1 MSERRPDP
9 DLLLER
15 VRAEEVRARRGAL
28 KIYLGASPGVGK
40 TYAML
45 GAAQAKLAE
54 GADAVAGVVETHGRP
69 ETERL
74 LAGLEVLPRRA
85 VEYRGTTLREFDL
98 DATMARRPRLVLV
111 DELAHANAPGS
122 RHAKRWQ
129 DVSELLQ
136 AGIDVYSTLNIQHL
150 ESLNDVVA
158 QITGVTVRE
167 TVPDSVLD
175 AADEVELVDVTAD
188 VLLERLRDGK
198 VYVPEQARHA
208 LDRFFR
214 RGNLIALRELALRR
228 TAERVDEQMRGYM
241 VTAGVRETWP
251 VAERLLVCVGGNP
264 AGARLIRAGRRMAA
278 SLRAEWIAA
287 YVETRADAQLSAAD
301 REAVARNLR
310 LAEDLGARTVRLSGE
325 RPSDEILACA
335 RAHNV
340 TKIVAGKPTHPRW
353 RDLILGSLLDDLV
366 RGSGKIDVFVITGEA
381 EDERPRGAAVAQPRA
396 SLRSY
401 GEAAFVV
408 LAATAVGRAL
418 AGVLNVTDIAML
430 YLLAVVIV
438 SSRNARGPSVA
449 ASLLSIALFDFAF
462 VPPHFTFAVSEVK
475 YVLTFGVMLVVA
487 LVMGGLT
494 SRIRA
499 QAEAARERE
508 QRTAALY
515 AMSRELASGAEP
527 ADLAAAAAR
536 HIESTFGCRVTLL
549 LGDASGAL
557 KAAPGGSLGPLD
569 EKERAVAQ
577 WVYEHG
583 ENAGLGT
590 DTLPAAAALY
600 VPLKA
605 SGRAVGVVGVAPTD
619 PRRFQD
625 PVQRQ
630 LLETLSGLAAVAL
643 ERAALA
649 ERGRQA
655 QVEMEGERLRT
666 ALLSSLSHDLRTPL
680 AGIEGAAS
688 SLLQDA
694 GALGAG
700 PRRDLAETILGESR
714 RMTRLVGNLLDMVR
728 VESDSLEVH
737 REWQP
742 LEEVVGVALLRA
754 DLLLKD
760 HPVTTAL
767 PPDLP
772 LVPIDGLLVEQVLM
786 NLLENAARHTP
797 PGTPVDVSA
806 AAANGEVVVTVA
818 DRGPGLPP
826 GEEERVFEKF
836 RRLRGVGGGGGGGG
850 GAGLGLTICR
860 GIVRAHGGRI
870 WTENRD
876 GGGAAFRFTIPI
888 VGTPPAVEG
897 DSPESASP

>member
-9 DLLLER
+9 DLLLEQ

-54 GADAVAGVVETHGRP
+54 GADVVAGVVETHGRP

-98 DATMARRPRLVLV
+98 DTATARRPRLVLV
-111 DELAHANAPGS
+111 DELAHTNAPGS

-129 DVSELLQ
+129 DVTELLQ

-150 ESLNDVVA
+150 ESLNDIVA

-188 VLLERLRDGK
+188 VLLDRLREGK

-228 TAERVDEQMRGYM
+228 TAERVDAQMRGYM

-287 YVETRADAQLSAAD
+287 YVETPADAHLSAED

-310 LAEDLGARTVRLSGE
+310 LAEELGARTVRLSGE
-325 RPSDEILACA
+325 RPSDEILAYA

-353 RDLILGSLLDDLV
+353 RDILLGSLLDDLV
-366 RGSGKIDVFVITGEA
+366 RRSGAIDVYVISGEA
-381 EDERPRGAAVAQPRA
+381 EDERLRTAAAARPRA

-401 GEAAFVV
+401 GEAALVV

-418 AGVLNVTDIAML
+418 AGVLNVTDVAML

-438 SSRNARGPSVA
+438 SSRHARGPSVA

-462 VPPHFTFAVSEVK
+462 VPPHFTFAVSDVK
-475 YVLTFGVMLVVA
+475 YLLTFGVMLVVA

-536 HIESTFGCRVTLL
+536 HIEGTFGCRVALL
-549 LGDASGAL
+549 RGGAAGGL
-557 KAAPGGSLGPLD
+557 AGEPGGSLGPLD

-590 DTLPAAAALY
+590 ATLPAAAALY

-605 SGRAVGVVGVAPTD
+605 SGRTVGVVGVAPTD

-630 LLETLSGLAAVAL
+630 LLEALAGLAAVAL
-643 ERAALA
+643 ERAALV
-649 ERGRQA
+649 ERSRQA
-655 QVEMEGERLRT
+655 WVEMEGERLRT

-680 AGIEGAAS
+680 AAIEGAAS

-694 GALGAG
+694 AALGAG

-742 LEEVVGVALLRA
+742 LEEVVGVALIRA
-754 DLLLKD
+754 DLLLRGRL
-760 HPVTTAL
+760 VSTTL
-767 PPDLP
+767 PADLP

-797 PGTPVDVSA
+797 PGTPIDVSA
-806 AAANGEVVVTVA
+806 VAAHGEVVVTVA

-836 RRLRGVGGGGGGGG
+836 RRLKGAGGGG

-870 WTENRD
+870 WAENRD

>member
-1 MSERRPDP
+1 
-9 DLLLER
+9 
-15 VRAEEVRARRGAL
+15 
-28 KIYLGASPGVGK
+28 
-40 TYAML
+40 
-45 GAAQAKLAE
+45 
-54 GADAVAGVVETHGRP
+54 
-69 ETERL
+69 
-74 LAGLEVLPRRA
+74 
-85 VEYRGTTLREFDL
+85 
-98 DATMARRPRLVLV
+98 
-111 DELAHANAPGS
+111 
-122 RHAKRWQ
+122 
-129 DVSELLQ
+129 
-136 AGIDVYSTLNIQHL
+136 
-150 ESLNDVVA
+150 
-158 QITGVTVRE
+158 
-167 TVPDSVLD
+167 
-175 AADEVELVDVTAD
+175 
-188 VLLERLRDGK
+188 
-198 VYVPEQARHA
+198 
-208 LDRFFR
+208 
-214 RGNLIALRELALRR
+214 
-228 TAERVDEQMRGYM
+228 
-241 VTAGVRETWP
+241 
-251 VAERLLVCVGGNP
+251 
-264 AGARLIRAGRRMAA
+264 
-278 SLRAEWIAA
+278 
-287 YVETRADAQLSAAD
+287 
-301 REAVARNLR
+301 
-310 LAEDLGARTVRLSGE
+310 
-325 RPSDEILACA
+325 
-335 RAHNV
+335 
-340 TKIVAGKPTHPRW
+340 
-353 RDLILGSLLDDLV
+353 
-366 RGSGKIDVFVITGEA
+366 VISGEA
-381 EDERPRGAAVAQPRA
+381 EDERPRTAAAARPRA

-401 GEAAFVV
+401 GEAALVV

-418 AGVLNVTDIAML
+418 AGVLNVTDVAML

-438 SSRNARGPSVA
+438 SSRHARGPSVA

-462 VPPHFTFAVSEVK
+462 VPPHFTFAVSDVK
-475 YVLTFGVMLVVA
+475 YLLTFGVMLVVA

-536 HIESTFGCRVTLL
+536 HIEGTFGCRVALL
-549 LGDASGAL
+549 RGGAAGGL
-557 KAAPGGSLGPLD
+557 AGEPGGSLGPLD

-590 DTLPAAAALY
+590 ATLPAAAALY
-600 VPLKA
+600 VPLKT
-605 SGRAVGVVGVAPTD
+605 SGRTVGVVGVAPTD

-630 LLETLSGLAAVAL
+630 LLEALAGLAAVAL
-643 ERAALA
+643 ERAALV
-649 ERGRQA
+649 ERSRQA
-655 QVEMEGERLRT
+655 WVEMEGERLRT

-680 AGIEGAAS
+680 AAIEGAAS

-694 GALGAG
+694 AALGAG

-742 LEEVVGVALLRA
+742 LEEVVGVALIRA
-754 DLLLKD
+754 DLLLRGRL
-760 HPVTTAL
+760 VSTTL
-767 PPDLP
+767 PADLP

-797 PGTPVDVSA
+797 PGTPIDVSA
-806 AAANGEVVVTVA
+806 VAAHGEVVVTVA

-836 RRLRGVGGGGGGGG
+836 RRLKGAGGGG

-870 WTENRD
+870 WAGTRD